1 MQALGAEP
9 EVGAAGTIEFTA
21 HGKAYSL
28 PMVVSGWYE
37 SFNDQ
42 LSQMAAAPSFA
53 EAHPEMFQFTY
64 NEDSDITDTYWSAIK
79 VKSSNHLKEH
89 LDKQLTHMVSLES
102 LYYALG
108 ASLIDL
114 VLAVVLNFTMIKS
127 VCSSI
132 CFFTYHITLMPAV
145 IICLILIILSII
157 IPPFIL
163 KVFNR
168 GTIVEKPGVAE

>member
-9 EVGAAGTIEFTA
+9 EVGAAVTIEFTA

-79 VKSSNHLKEH
+79 VKSSNHLKEQ
-89 LDKQLTHMVSLES
+89 LD
-102 LYYALG
+102 
-108 ASLIDL
+108 
-114 VLAVVLNFTMIKS
+114 NF
-127 VCSSI
+127 VSSI
-132 CFFTYHITLMPAV
+132 GGQSCRYHFWFGRRAK
-145 IICLILIILSII
+145 SAKYAHYQYYY
-157 IPPFIL
+157 PP
-163 KVFNR
+163 
-168 GTIVEKPGVAE
+168 P